1 MGAHRS
7 HVSAKLSAPLVAGL
21 VLLVLASS
29 AGGATSSR
37 SSPGDW
43 IAVEGGGGLAVVDA
57 WTGARRQVAVFVES
71 EAAWSPDHRALAYVA
86 GGALRT
92 SRLATGRQ
100 RMVTRLGG
108 RFSIGPSWSKRGG
121 RLALTVH
128 GALSDVADLIVVGRD
143 GRRRRLVDRAAASYQ
158 VPQWSPD
165 GRRLAYI
172 RNAADDSSIWVA
184 RANGGRRVLQR
195 HVLDNPRS
203 LSWSPDGRRVAF
215 VGSPAGVA
223 AGAAVHVA
231 NANGAQRRAVS
242 SVTPQLDDPSVG
254 FVKWSP
260 NARRIAFLRWAADG
274 KAALCVT
281 DLNGRERVLVPAASI
296 SDFAWSPGGRW
307 LAYLTDSPG
316 TLWVLR
322 ADGSELRKVGRLS
335 DEVEAIAWG

>member
-1 MGAHRS
+1 MEPERS
-7 HVSAKLSAPLVAGL
+7 CIGAKLSAPLAVGL
-21 VLLVLASS
+21 VVLVLAGG
-29 AGGATSSR
+29 ARGATSSR

-43 IAVEGGGGLAVVDA
+43 IAVAGGGGLAVVDP

-86 GGALRT
+86 DGALRT
-92 SRLATGRQ
+92 SGLASGRQ
-100 RMVTRLGG
+100 RMFMHLGG

-121 RLALTVH
+121 RLAFTVH
-128 GALSDVADLIVVGRD
+128 GALSGVADLIVVRRD
-143 GRRRRLVDRAAASYQ
+143 GGRPRLVDRAAGSYQ
-158 VPQWSPD
+158 IPQWSPD

-172 RNAADDSSIWVA
+172 RNAADESAIWVG
-184 RANGGRRVLQR
+184 RAKGGRRILQR
-195 HVLDNPRS
+195 HVLDYPQS

-223 AGAAVHVA
+223 AGAAVLVA

-260 NARRIAFLRWAADG
+260 NAKRIAFLRWAADG
-274 KAALCVT
+274 NASLCVT

-316 TLWVLR
+316 TLWILR
-322 ADGSELRKVGRLS
+322 ADGSELRRVGRLS